1 MQIKLFT
8 IPVGDNGSALQ
19 EMNAFLR
26 GNKVIE
32 VENKLIG
39 NENGAYWCFCVRYI
53 ERAFSAENGEQK
65 RFSTAHYASD
75 RVHPTR
81 RCAVVP
87 AESAGNVVIAKI
99 RGQLKCF

>member
-65 RFSTAHYASD
+65 DFQRHITPLTAFTQHADARSF
-75 RVHPTR
+75 RQKAQETWLSQKSG
-81 RCAVVP
+81 A
-87 AESAGNVVIAKI
+87 N
-99 RGQLKCF
+99 